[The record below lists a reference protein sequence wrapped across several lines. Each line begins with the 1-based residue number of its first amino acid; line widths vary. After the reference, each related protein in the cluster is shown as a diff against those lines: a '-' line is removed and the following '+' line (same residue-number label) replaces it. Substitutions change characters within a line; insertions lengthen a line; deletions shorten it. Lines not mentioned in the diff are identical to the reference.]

1 MTETATPTPVTAPT
15 GPEPLALEELESLA
29 PLYPLPRLEL
39 VQGRGARVRDAAGNE
54 YLDFVSGIAV
64 NALGHGVPGLA
75 RVVAKQMRQLVHCS
89 NLFAN
94 RPAIELARAL
104 LEATGYER
112 VFFCNSG
119 TEGIEAALKFTRA
132 RAIAL
137 GSPARDVV
145 AFRGGFHGRTAFALA
160 ATWHPP
166 YREPFEPL

>member
-1 MTETATPTPVTAPT
+1 MTEIATAPPAT
-15 GPEPLALEELESLA
+15 VAAEPLAHEELESFA

-119 TEGIEAALKFTRA
+119 AEGIESALKFARA
-132 RAIAL
+132 RARGL
-137 GSPARDVV
+137 GLE
-145 AFRGGFHGRTAFALA
+145 G
-160 ATWHPP
+160 
-166 YREPFEPL
+166 